1 MTYRARIYI
10 CASFMGYIDC
20 ESWELKKNPF
30 RLFFYDRD
38 GNFVGHVQPFGDLVA
53 RIEIYKRSEG
63 DKRKEGW
70 TLSKKYAFRNKGP
83 YVCETHYGMNDGKC
97 KSLVAGRIMV

>member
-30 RLFFYDRD
+30 RLYFYDNN
-38 GNFVGHVQPFGDLVA
+38 GNFVGHVQPFGGLTA
-53 RIEIYKRSEG
+53 RVEIYKNSKP

-70 TLSKKYAFRNKGP
+70 VLSKQYAFRNKGDLVLEEN
-83 YVCETHYGMNDGKC
+83 YKVDYGNYKKLLTG
-97 KSLVAGRIMV
+97 G